1 MLATQKYLVAY
12 NRIME
17 TSFFQLLFIQEL
29 IRIKPISIELLFINA
44 DELITA
50 TDKLRFV
57 KVLKIAIATLN
68 SNNYRFEL

>member
-29 IRIKPISIELLFINA
+29 IRIKPISIKL
-44 DELITA
+44 LITNME
-50 TDKLRFV
+50 TEIMGVRR
-57 KVLKIAIATLN
+57 
-68 SNNYRFEL
+68 NYEHLANK